1 MLLYGPCSFRLTR
14 AFTDPIDQYLQK
26 GCASKQEPKS
36 LHQFF
41 SILITPPSIH
51 SPQIINLC
59 SDIHL
64 YPALSI
70 TELSVSTDFHR
81 HPYRVQP
88 ICLLPRPQHF
98 HWPPLPGPFLH
109 KERSKQSTQD
119 KIYLNMG
126 CGPSK
131 PAEDRDASHRSAAID
146 AQLRKDRSNARKE
159 IKILL
164 LGAGESGKS
173 TLVKQ
178 MKCLWDQP
186 YTQSERESY
195 REVIFANT
203 ITSIQVVLDALPAL
217 QHITIPAEHGDAERI
232 DLLLTL
238 PPDSHDTPVWTPRW
252 PTLSASSGLAP
263 ASNRLSHSAISI
275 NSTIRP
281 HTTCFYFD
289 NIIRIAQPGYIPTE
303 QDIVRSRVK
312 STGISESKFNVGQ
325 LIWKVFDVGGQRSE
339 RKKWIHCFEN
349 VNVLIF
355 FVAINEYDQVLY
367 EDECVNRMAEAAT
380 LFDSI
385 CNSQWF
391 RQTQMILFFNKIDL
405 FKAKLLTSPLSSRF
419 PDYDG
424 DNSYESAAKF
434 IHRNFLQLCRD
445 PNKDIITHFTCAT
458 DSQQISVV
466 LAGVQ
471 ESILRKNLAAALYSI
486 IMGSSGWFI

>member
-1 MLLYGPCSFRLTR
+1 
-14 AFTDPIDQYLQK
+14 
-26 GCASKQEPKS
+26 
-36 LHQFF
+36 
-41 SILITPPSIH
+41 
-51 SPQIINLC
+51 
-59 SDIHL
+59 
-64 YPALSI
+64 
-70 TELSVSTDFHR
+70 
-81 HPYRVQP
+81 
-88 ICLLPRPQHF
+88 
-98 HWPPLPGPFLH
+98 
-109 KERSKQSTQD
+109 
-119 KIYLNMG
+119 
-126 CGPSK
+126 
-131 PAEDRDASHRSAAID
+131 
-146 AQLRKDRSNARKE
+146 
-159 IKILL
+159 
-164 LGAGESGKS
+164 
-173 TLVKQ
+173 
-178 MKCLWDQP
+178 MKCLWDRP

-217 QHITIPAEHGDAERI
+217 QHITIPAEPGDAERI

-238 PPDSHDTPVWTPRW
+238 PPDSHDTTRLDPKVAEAISQLWSRPG
-252 PTLSASSGLAP
+252 LKQAVAVSHLYQLNDSASY
-263 ASNRLSHSAISI
+263 
-275 NSTIRP
+275 
-281 HTTCFYFD
+281 YFD
-289 NIIRIAQPGYIPTE
+289 NIGRIAQPDYIPTE

-312 STGISESKFNVGQ
+312 STGISESKFLVGQ
-325 LIWKVFDVGGQRSE
+325 LIWRVFDVGGQRSE

-405 FKAKLLTSPLSSRF
+405 FKAKLLTSPLSKRF

-434 IHRNFLQLCRD
+434 IHRNFLQLSRD

-471 ESILRKNLAAALYSI
+471 ESILRKNLAAAGYV
-486 IMGSSGWFI
+486 